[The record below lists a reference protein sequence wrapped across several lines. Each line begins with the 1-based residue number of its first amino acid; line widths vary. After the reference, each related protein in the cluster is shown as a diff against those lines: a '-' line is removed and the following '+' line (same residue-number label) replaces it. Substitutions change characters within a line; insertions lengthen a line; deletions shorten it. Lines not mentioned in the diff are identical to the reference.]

1 MSGPSQTKG
10 RSIASAPEKGSFPL
24 DHFKECT
31 DIIEKYL
38 TCINKHELMPKRC
51 QKIQLEYLNCRM
63 ENGLMKKESMED
75 LGFTRQNTYE
85 TELERKKALI
95 MQFAQVEKEVR
106 TNVQNFFLQ
115 KDLEESS
122 DKKVEFKDYLN
133 DQKDN
138 KNK

>member
-1 MSGPSQTKG
+1 MRQNKLKMSGPSQTKG
-10 RSIASAPEKGSFPL
+10 RSVSSAPEKGSFPI
-24 DHFKECT
+24 DHFQECS

-85 TELERKKALI
+85 TEMERKKALI
-95 MQFAQVEKEVR
+95 MQFAQVEQEVR
-106 TNVQNFFLQ
+106 SNVQNYFLQ
-115 KDLEESS
+115 KDNDE
-122 DKKVEFKDYLN
+122 LN
-133 DQKDN
+133 N
-138 KNK
+138 TNN